1 MTTEAIVWEC
11 ALEYLADHR
20 VISGGNS
27 VEDPLDA
34 LEWFF
39 IACGDAIESLVV
51 VLKSSTVL
59 TEKKKVNEGLP
70 REQHAHT
77 KRSVSDMRNVRV
89 LTCQPGRPHPC
100 ISFS

>member
-20 VISGGNS
+20 IISGGNG

-39 IACGDAIESLVV
+39 IACGDAIESLVI

-77 KRSVSDMRNVRV
+77 KRSVSDMRNV